1 MSTLSCAGVLEP
13 VLKIADRT
21 SPDAGASSP
30 ADPAVTLS
38 PCRLV
43 NGQIPSCSQKVSL
56 PSAIERFRR
65 EAVWS
70 TYDTGRYRCEFSVW
84 GEGPPLVFVPGLC
97 DDPWS
102 YILPMARLSE
112 KFCCVAYHMPAGNGD
127 GARLLRYRH
136 NHLVD
141 DLLALL
147 DHLKMDEA
155 FLLGSSFGS
164 TVALAALHRRPERF
178 PRGIL
183 QGGFARRPLA
193 WAEVMLAAW
202 ARWWP
207 GSLDRLP
214 LRRELFRQNHEPFFA
229 ESDAAVMRFHLDS
242 DGRQRIAAVAH
253 RALLLHQLDLRPL
266 LPAIRQPVLLLCG
279 DRDPLVGRVCAQE
292 LASGLPNASRAE
304 IEACGHLPQFT
315 HPEVMS
321 EVVKRF
327 LLAGERE

>member
-13 VLKIADRT
+13 ALSIADRRV
-21 SPDAGASSP
+21 PIEANASSP
-30 ADPAVTLS
+30 ADPAVSLS
-38 PCRLV
+38 SCQLI
-43 NGQIPSCSQKVSL
+43 NGHAPGCSQKLLLEHAVD
-56 PSAIERFRR
+56 RFRQ
-65 EAVWS
+65 EAVWG
-70 TYDTGRYRCEFSVW
+70 TCDTGRYRCSFSVW

-97 DDPWS
+97 DDTWS
-102 YILPMARLSE
+102 YILPMARLSD

-136 NHLVD
+136 HHLVE

-147 DHLKMDEA
+147 DHLKMDQA
-155 FLLGSSFGS
+155 YLLGSSFGS
-164 TVALAALHRRPERF
+164 TVALAALHRQPERF

-207 GSLDRLP
+207 GSLDHLP
-214 LRRELFRQNHEPFFA
+214 LRRELFRQNHEPYFA
-229 ESDAAVMRFHLDS
+229 ESAADVVRYHLES

-266 LPAIRQPVLLLCG
+266 LPAIRQPVLILCG
-279 DRDPLVGRVCAQE
+279 DRDPLVGQACAQE
-292 LASGLPNASRAE
+292 LASGLPNGSRAE
-304 IEACGHLPQFT
+304 IEACGHMPQFT

-327 LLAGERE
+327 LVG

>member
-1 MSTLSCAGVLEP
+1 LDPALNITDSRIPLDHA
-13 VLKIADRT
+13 
-21 SPDAGASSP
+21 
-30 ADPAVTLS
+30 ADPA
-38 PCRLV
+38 PCHLV
-43 NGQIPSCSQKVSL
+43 NGQAPSCSQKIL
-56 PSAIERFRR
+56 LEPAIERFRR
-65 EAVWS
+65 EAAWGIF
-70 TYDTGRYRCEFSVW
+70 DTGRYRCGFSVW

-102 YILPMARLSE
+102 YLLPMARLRE

-127 GARLLRYRH
+127 GARLVHYRH
-136 NHLVD
+136 AHLVD

-147 DHLKMDEA
+147 DHLKMEQTY
-155 FLLGSSFGS
+155 LLGSSFGS
-164 TVALAALHRRPERF
+164 TVALVALHRQPERF
-178 PRGIL
+178 PRAIL

-229 ESDAAVMRFHLDS
+229 ERDAAVMRYHLDS

-279 DRDPLVGRVCAQE
+279 DRDPLVGQACAQE
-292 LASGLPNASRAE
+292 LLAGLPNVSRAE
-304 IEACGHLPQFT
+304 IENCGHLPQFT
-315 HPEVMS
+315 HPEVMT
-321 EVVKRF
+321 EVVNRF
-327 LLAGERE
+327 LLPATAQV